1 MRAPAQPGAYSFGPF
16 EIRTRTH
23 ELYKHGVRLK
33 LRPQPFQILRALVE
47 RAGDVVTRE
56 ELRQFLWPEGTFVDY
71 ELGLNTAVKELRGV
85 LGDSADGPRYIETV
99 PKVGYRILVPINSV
113 PAATEEPA
121 ASLGPAGV
129 EKPTASDA
137 PAAGTESL
145 PARRG
150 WGLLLV
156 TAAVFLLG
164 LGAYFVWSRSRSP
177 LPSASARVTLAVLP
191 FENLTGDPG
200 QDYMSDG
207 LTEEMI
213 AQLGRMDAEHLNVIA
228 RTSVMHYK
236 HSQEP
241 LDQIG
246 RELGVQYVLEGS
258 VRRDG
263 NTVRVAAQLI
273 QLKDQTHLWS
283 REYDR
288 GLNSLLAL
296 QDEIAREAAREI
308 QLALGGPARTSSN
321 QQATLPPTNSAGYDL
336 YLKGRYF
343 WNKRTQDG
351 FQQAAE
357 YFQQAVA
364 IDPNYARAYAGLADT
379 YGLMSTW
386 GLGPQNEFMPKART
400 AALRAL
406 EIDESIAEAHTS
418 LALIAE
424 NYDYDWG
431 TAEKEFLRAIQLDPA
446 YATAHQWYAEHLSWR
461 GRFEEALAESERAR
475 QLDPL
480 SLIIAT
486 DHGSILYLAR
496 QYDRCVPR
504 VRAVLD
510 MDPNFSR
517 ARGILVNC
525 YLKEEK
531 FAEALDV
538 VENSHDPNTWW
549 LWKLKASIYGEW
561 GKWGQARRAWAM
573 SKRLFPGKQSE
584 WATAQL
590 TWDIALG
597 QKDEALA
604 ILEKAYAEHSNAVV
618 ALKVDPVYDPLRS
631 DPRFQDLLRRLG
643 L

>member
-1 MRAPAQPGAYSFGPF
+1 VHADIYRFGAF
-16 EIRTRTH
+16 ELRPRRR
-23 ELYKHGVRLK
+23 ELLKFGVRVK
-33 LRPQPFQILRALVE
+33 LRPQPFQLLLTLVE
-47 RAGDVVTRE
+47 RSAEVVSRE
-56 ELRQFLWPEGTFVDY
+56 ELRRLLWPEGTFVDF
-71 ELGLNTAVKELRGV
+71 EHGLNTAVKELRGV
-85 LGDSADGPRYIETV
+85 LGDSADEPRYIETL
-99 PKVGYRILVPINSV
+99 PRVGYRLIVPVETRTPVRAVEADPQEPSAEEI
-113 PAATEEPA
+113 AAA
-121 ASLGPAGV
+121 AHR
-129 EKPTASDA
+129 
-137 PAAGTESL
+137 AAQEATGART
-145 PARRG
+145 RRG
-150 WGLLLV
+150 WGITLGV
-156 TAAVFLLG
+156 AAVLLAG
-164 LGAYFVWSRSRSP
+164 LAGYFIWLRTRP
-177 LPSASARVTLAVLP
+177 AAPSASARVTLAVLP

-200 QDYMSDG
+200 QEYMSDG

-213 AQLGRMDAEHLNVIA
+213 AQLGRMDAAHLNVIA

-288 GLNSLLAL
+288 GLSSLLAL
-296 QDEIAREAAREI
+296 QDEIARETAREI
-308 QLALGGPARTSSN
+308 QHALGGTERTAN
-321 QQATLPPTNSAGYDL
+321 NPQALLPPTSSEAYDL

-343 WNKRTQDG
+343 WNKRTPDG

-357 YFQQAVA
+357 YFQQAVTV
-364 IDPNYARAYAGLADT
+364 DPNYARAYAGLADS

-386 GLGPQNEFMPKART
+386 RMGPQNEFMPKARA

-461 GRFEEALAESERAR
+461 GRFEEALEESERAR

-486 DHGSILYLAR
+486 DEGEILYLAR

-504 VRAVLD
+504 LRGVLD
-510 MDPNFSR
+510 MDPSISR
-517 ARGILVNC
+517 ARFILALC
-525 YLKEEK
+525 YLKGER

-538 VENSHDPNTWW
+538 VERSPETNVRWVW
-549 LWKLKASIYGEW
+549 QFKAYLYGQW
-561 GKWGQARRAWAM
+561 GKWEQARQAWTK
-573 SKRLFPGKQSE
+573 SKQLFPGKQAE

-597 QKDEALA
+597 QKGEALA